1 MESKTTVT
9 YTLFLYRKELH
20 RSQCRY
26 KTLNRTKLS
35 LTDKLITNSV
45 RNIRKCSMSDLQAI
59 NREMAFKKILKQQI
73 KRIRQLE
80 KMGMK
85 NVNPNKLPSME
96 F

>member
-1 MESKTTVT
+1 MESKTTVS
-9 YTLFLYRKELH
+9 YTLFLYREELR

-35 LTDKLITNSV
+35 LTDKLITKSV
-45 RNIRKCSMSDLQAI
+45 RNLKKCSMSDLQVI
-59 NREMAFKKILKQQI
+59 NRELVFKNKLKQQL

-85 NVNPNKLPSME
+85 NVNPIK
-96 F
+96 